1 MTTVSVDFLQQITL
15 LDPMN
20 RKQTI
25 TELKKVLTK
34 PLLLSDYKKIWKALY
49 YAMWSSDKYQNQQ
62 ILASEI
68 SQLTRMFY
76 SNFTA
81 FIQFSRAMFHVFM
94 LEWEKIDYWRINKF
108 MLLFREIIEEQIKI
122 CKHFNWKTVP
132 QLIALYNETVL
143 NLSEFQTVQGATLHF
158 IQIFVQCMAKHMSDS
173 TVTYIQVKELI
184 DGFLDILKHSPNK
197 TLRDKTIQYVY
208 EYIEEKQSNETYLS
222 AFDSKRYGNHVF
234 KLASQENVNP
244 QNRKSLYRVAE
255 IFHFKEEQD
264 ESPQMEVE
272 EAPKKK
278 KKKNNQDIQQIQ
290 KSKEKQQFEDNNVQ
304 QQQNEEQLFNQEQEQ
319 EEQEQQQQQQEQ
331 QQVTQI
337 TSQVIKKNGKEKV
350 PKEKD
355 QQQQQSNTKAK
366 QKEEKAILKLHKKQE
381 EQINSQYM
389 QDSPIQDEDETIE
402 GDDYSEVRKN
412 PNKLKTLKE
421 IMNSVPVYLFMN
433 PAEKRKYFK
442 SINMKFQ
449 EALQKEKGTH
459 CTHNKNVHFDLA
471 KNKVKTF
478 KQTDNVLR
486 ISKS

>member
-15 LDPMN
+15 LDPMS

-25 TELKKVLTK
+25 TELKKVLGK
-34 PLLLSDYKKIWKALY
+34 PLLMSDYKKIWKALY

-62 ILASEI
+62 ILATEI

-76 SNFTA
+76 SNFNA
-81 FIQFSRAMFHVFM
+81 FIQFSKAMFHVFM
-94 LEWEKIDYWRINKF
+94 FEWEKIDYWRINKF

-132 QLIALYNETVL
+132 QLIALYHESVL
-143 NLSEFQTVQGATLHF
+143 NLTEFQTVQGATLHF
-158 IQIFVQCMAKHMSDS
+158 IQIFVQCLAKHMSDS
-173 TVTYIQVKELI
+173 TVTHVQVKDLLE
-184 DGFLDILKHSPNK
+184 GFLDILKHSPNK

-208 EYIEEKQSNETYLS
+208 EYIEERQKNENYLP
-222 AFDSKRYGNHVF
+222 AFDSRKYGNYVF
-234 KLASQENVNP
+234 KLASSESVNP

-255 IFHFKEEQD
+255 IFNFTEELE
-264 ESPQMEVE
+264 ESPQVQIE

-278 KKKNNQDIQQIQ
+278 KTKNNNQETQQLK
-290 KSKEKQQFEDNNVQ
+290 KSQEVKQQQENHV
-304 QQQNEEQLFNQEQEQ
+304 QQQNEEEQQQFNQQDEQ
-319 EEQEQQQQQQEQ
+319 EEQEEE
-331 QQVTQI
+331 
-337 TSQVIKKNGKEKV
+337 QVIQVPQKVQKNNGKEK
-350 PKEKD
+350 KEL
-355 QQQQQSNTKAK
+355 QQQQNTKIK
-366 QKEEKAILKLHKKQE
+366 QKEEKAILKLQKKQE
-381 EQINSQYM
+381 ELINSQNQ
-389 QDSPIQDEDETIE
+389 QDSPTQDEDETIE
-402 GDDYSEVRKN
+402 GDDYSEIRKN

-459 CTHNKNVHFDLA
+459 CTHNKSVHFDLA
-471 KNKVKTF
+471 RNKVKTF

>member
-25 TELKKVLTK
+25 TELKKVLIK
-34 PLLLSDYKKIWKALY
+34 PLLLSDFKKIWKALY

-62 ILASEI
+62 ILATEI

-81 FIQFSRAMFHVFM
+81 FIQFSRAMFHVF
-94 LEWEKIDYWRINKF
+94 LVEWEKIDYWRINKF

-143 NLSEFQTVQGATLHF
+143 NLTEFQTVQGATLHF
-158 IQIFVQCMAKHMSDS
+158 IQIFVQCLAKHMSDS
-173 TVTYIQVKELI
+173 TVTYVQIKDLLE
-184 DGFLDILKHSPNK
+184 GFLDILKHSPNK

-208 EYIEEKQSNETYLS
+208 EYIEEKQANETYLP
-222 AFDSKRYGNHVF
+222 AFDSKKYGNYVF

-244 QNRKSLYRVAE
+244 QNRKALYRVAE
-255 IFHFKEEQD
+255 IFNFKEAEE
-264 ESPQMEVE
+264 ESPKIEVE
-272 EAPKKK
+272 EVPKKK
-278 KKKNNQDIQQIQ
+278 KQKKIQENQQMQ
-290 KSKEKQQFEDNNVQ
+290 KPQEKQQFEDNYVQ
-304 QQQNEEQLFNQEQEQ
+304 QQQNEEQQFNQQEEQ
-319 EEQEQQQQQQEQ
+319 EEQEVI
-331 QQVTQI
+331 QVHQKV
-337 TSQVIKKNGKEKV
+337 QKKNGKEKV
-350 PKEKD
+350 AKEKE
-355 QQQQQSNTKAK
+355 QQQQQNTKAN

-381 EQINSQYM
+381 EQINSHYM
-389 QDSPIQDEDETIE
+389 QDSLIQDEDTIE

-459 CTHNKNVHFDLA
+459 CTHNKSVHFDLA
-471 KNKVKTF
+471 RNKVKTF

>member
-15 LDPMN
+15 LDPTN

-25 TELKKVLTK
+25 IELKKVLTK
-34 PLLLSDYKKIWKALY
+34 PLLISDYKKIWKALY
-49 YAMWSSDKYQNQQ
+49 YAMWSSDKFQNQQ
-62 ILASEI
+62 ILATEI

-81 FIQFSRAMFHVFM
+81 FIQFSRAMFYVFM

-132 QLIALYNETVL
+132 QIIALYNETVL
-143 NLSEFQTVQGATLHF
+143 NLTEFQTVQGASLHF

-173 TVTYIQVKELI
+173 TVTYVQVKDLLE
-184 DGFLDILKHSPNK
+184 GFLDILKHSPNK

-208 EYIEEKQSNETYLS
+208 EYLEERQANESYLP
-222 AFDSKRYGNHVF
+222 AFDSKKYGNYVF
-234 KLASQENVNP
+234 KLASSENVNP

-255 IFHFKEEQD
+255 IFNFKGEQE
-264 ESPQMEVE
+264 ESPQIQVE

-278 KKKNNQDIQQIQ
+278 KTKNNNQEIQQIHKPQ
-290 KSKEKQQFEDNNVQ
+290 ETQQFEENYVQ
-304 QQQNEEQLFNQEQEQ
+304 QQQNEEEQFNQQDEQ
-319 EEQEQQQQQQEQ
+319 EEQVVQQVPQKVQKKSGKEKVIKEKELQQQQQ
-331 QQVTQI
+331 
-337 TSQVIKKNGKEKV
+337 N
-350 PKEKD
+350 
-355 QQQQQSNTKAK
+355 NTKIK

-381 EQINSQYM
+381 EQINSQYQ
-389 QDSPIQDEDETIE
+389 QDSSIQDEDTIE

-449 EALQKEKGTH
+449 DALQKEKGTH
-459 CTHNKNVHFDLA
+459 CTHNKSVHFDLA
-471 KNKVKTF
+471 RNKVKTF

>member
-94 LEWEKIDYWRINKF
+94 IEWEKIDYWRINKF

-132 QLIALYNETVL
+132 QLIGLYNETVL

-173 TVTYIQVKELI
+173 TVTYIQVKDLL
-184 DGFLDILKHSPNK
+184 DTFLDILKHSPNK

-208 EYIEEKQSNETYLS
+208 EYIEEKQSNETYLQ
-222 AFDSKRYGNHVF
+222 AFDSQKYANYVF
-234 KLASQENVNP
+234 KLASSENVNP

-255 IFHFKEEQD
+255 IFHFQEQQ
-264 ESPQMEVE
+264 EKSPQIEVE
-272 EAPKKK
+272 EVQKKK

-290 KSKEKQQFEDNNVQ
+290 KQQIEDKN
-304 QQQNEEQLFNQEQEQ
+304 L
-319 EEQEQQQQQQEQ
+319 QQQQQQQQQNDKQLINLEQNQEQEVEVEQVNQVSQQNFKKNNGKENISKEQ
-331 QQVTQI
+331 QQLQNT
-337 TSQVIKKNGKEKV
+337 
-350 PKEKD
+350 
-355 QQQQQSNTKAK
+355 TKAK

-402 GDDYSEVRKN
+402 GDDYSEIRKN
-412 PNKLKTLKE
+412 PNKLKILKE

-449 EALQKEKGTH
+449 EALQKEKGSQ
-459 CTHNKNVHFDLA
+459 CTHNKSVHFDLA

>member
-15 LDPMN
+15 LDPTN

-25 TELKKVLTK
+25 IELKKVLTK
-34 PLLLSDYKKIWKALY
+34 PLLISDYKKIWKALY
-49 YAMWSSDKYQNQQ
+49 YAMWSSDKFQNQQ
-62 ILASEI
+62 ILATEI

-143 NLSEFQTVQGATLHF
+143 NLTEFQTVQGASLHF

-173 TVTYIQVKELI
+173 TVTYVQVKDLLE
-184 DGFLDILKHSPNK
+184 GFLDILKHSPNK

-208 EYIEEKQSNETYLS
+208 EYLEERQANESYLP
-222 AFDSKRYGNHVF
+222 AFDSKKYGNYVF
-234 KLASQENVNP
+234 KLASSENVNP

-255 IFHFKEEQD
+255 IFNFKGEQE
-264 ESPQMEVE
+264 ESPQIQVE

-278 KKKNNQDIQQIQ
+278 KTKNNNQEIQQIHKPQ
-290 KSKEKQQFEDNNVQ
+290 EIQQFEENYVQ
-304 QQQNEEQLFNQEQEQ
+304 QQQNEEEQFNQQDEQ
-319 EEQEQQQQQQEQ
+319 EEQVVQQVPQKVQKKSGKEKEKVIKEKELQQQQQ
-331 QQVTQI
+331 
-337 TSQVIKKNGKEKV
+337 N
-350 PKEKD
+350 
-355 QQQQQSNTKAK
+355 NTKIK

-381 EQINSQYM
+381 EQINSQYQ
-389 QDSPIQDEDETIE
+389 QDSSIQDEDTIE

-449 EALQKEKGTH
+449 DALQKEKGTH
-459 CTHNKNVHFDLA
+459 CTHNKSVHFDLA
-471 KNKVKTF
+471 RNKVKTF

>member
-34 PLLLSDYKKIWKALY
+34 PLLISDFKKIWKALY

-62 ILASEI
+62 ILATEI

-143 NLSEFQTVQGATLHF
+143 NLTEFQTVQGAALHF

-173 TVTYIQVKELI
+173 TVSYVQVKELLE
-184 DGFLDILKHSPNK
+184 GFLDILKHSPNK

-208 EYIEEKQSNETYLS
+208 EYIEERQAQESYLP
-222 AFDSKRYGNHVF
+222 AFDSKKYGNYVF
-234 KLASQENVNP
+234 KLASSENVNP
-244 QNRKSLYRVAE
+244 QNRKALYRVAE
-255 IFHFKEEQD
+255 IFNFTEAEE
-264 ESPQMEVE
+264 ESPKIEVE
-272 EAPKKK
+272 EVPKKK
-278 KKKNNQDIQQIQ
+278 KQKKIQENQQ
-290 KSKEKQQFEDNNVQ
+290 KQKPQEKKQFEENHVQ
-304 QQQNEEQLFNQEQEQ
+304 QQQNEEQQFNQQEEQ
-319 EEQEQQQQQQEQ
+319 EEQEVE
-331 QQVTQI
+331 
-337 TSQVIKKNGKEKV
+337 QVIQVPQKVQKKNGKEKV
-350 PKEKD
+350 AKEKES
-355 QQQQQSNTKAK
+355 QQQQNTKAK

-381 EQINSQYM
+381 EQINSHYM

-412 PNKLKTLKE
+412 PSKLKTLKD

-442 SINMKFQ
+442 SINSRFQ

-459 CTHNKNVHFDLA
+459 CTHNKSVHFDLA
-471 KNKVKTF
+471 RNKVKTF